1 MAKPSDL
8 IARAKALA
16 YERHQGQ
23 TRKGLAAEPY
33 ITHVAG
39 VAELVIQFGGD
50 EETIAAAWLHD
61 VVEDCPPTSLKD
73 IETMFGARV
82 ASIVAETTD
91 DKSLEKAERKRLQI
105 VNACKKSPE
114 ACLIKMG
121 DKINNI
127 QAMDISP
134 PKDWPKKRVLDYLD
148 WAASVVGNLPHKPQK
163 SLDLFHSTLV
173 NVRNNIESRD

>member
-91 DKSLEKAERKRLQI
+91 DKSHF
-105 VNACKKSPE
+105 
-114 ACLIKMG
+114 
-121 DKINNI
+121 D
-127 QAMDISP
+127 
-134 PKDWPKKRVLDYLD
+134 
-148 WAASVVGNLPHKPQK
+148 
-163 SLDLFHSTLV
+163 
-173 NVRNNIESRD
+173 